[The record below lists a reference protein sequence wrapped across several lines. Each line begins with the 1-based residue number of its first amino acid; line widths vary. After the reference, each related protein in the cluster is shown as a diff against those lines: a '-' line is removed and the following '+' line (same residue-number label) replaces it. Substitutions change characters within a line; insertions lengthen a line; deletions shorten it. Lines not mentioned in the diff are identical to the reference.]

1 MFNPLEIGHT
11 IGMDRIRF
19 ETVDSNSLWLRA
31 VRKRNPNPT
40 SFTQAMEPER
50 NARYQELSR
59 AITWGLESGMKI
71 KWLSQGL
78 IGFETEEDKLLFL
91 LRWNDG

>member
-1 MFNPLEIGHT
+1 ME
-11 IGMDRIRF
+11 RIRF
-19 ETVDSNSLWLRA
+19 EAVDTNPLWVRA

-50 NARYQELSR
+50 NALYHELSR

-78 IGFETEEDKLLFL
+78 ISFETEEDKLMFL
-91 LRWNDG
+91 LRWNGGKGN